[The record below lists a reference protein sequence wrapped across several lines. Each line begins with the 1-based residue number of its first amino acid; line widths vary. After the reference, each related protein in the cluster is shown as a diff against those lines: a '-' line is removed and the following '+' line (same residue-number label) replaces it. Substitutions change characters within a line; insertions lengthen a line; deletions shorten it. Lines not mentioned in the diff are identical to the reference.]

1 LKFKRLEEKRPEL
14 LRKKQVARQRKN
26 FSLEDKK
33 CIICKDAKIG
43 NNK

>member
-26 FSLEDKK
+26 FSLED
-33 CIICKDAKIG
+33 
-43 NNK
+43 NNVSFVKTLK